1 MLLRRRTK
9 GETLRKGIERKR
21 EKRREI
27 TSGEKETDRRDM
39 HGHQGD
45 KVGKEQEC
53 IKTNIKA

>member
-45 KVGKEQEC
+45 KVGK
-53 IKTNIKA
+53 